1 MNRNKRRNKSIG
13 RNDGRASA
21 LLSVVFLFFAIIF
34 LRLCQIQILSH
45 GFYSAMAQDQHELY
59 EKIVSERGNIYIK
72 DNAGEGLYPV
82 AINKQMHLVYAVP
95 RQIKDE
101 NKRQVSE
108 KISQILGLDY
118 QEVLSEV
125 SKPDDAYE
133 PIKHKVSDEEV
144 ALLEKEEMDGIGIV
158 PESFRYYPG
167 GSLASSVIG
176 FVGYSGS
183 EKKGQYGIEGYCNA
197 DLEGETGFMELEK
210 DAFGKWISF
219 GDKNFQSSKDGDD
232 VVLTIDYT
240 VQYLVEQKLK
250 EAVEK
255 FEAEEGSVIIMNPE
269 TGEIVA
275 MAQYP
280 DYDPNDYSKVEDMGV
295 YLNKNIH
302 DVYEPGSV
310 QKTITMAIGIDTGKI
325 SPSTTFVDSG
335 KLLIDGW
342 TIQNSDYMA
351 HGQQTMTEAL
361 EKSLNTG
368 SVFVQQQVDKKVFY
382 DYLVNFGLNSKTGIE
397 LGGETQGNL
406 ANLDVK
412 NDINYATASFGQ
424 GISVTPLEI
433 LTAISSFANDG
444 KLMKPYIIDSFI
456 DEKGNER
463 KTSPVVVKQIVS
475 PRTANLV
482 AAMMVSVVKNGH
494 SKAASVKGYKFAGKT
509 GTAQIPN
516 KDSKGYDASRTIHT
530 FIGFGPM
537 PDPKFSILVKLN
549 APKARFAESTAVP
562 VAGAIEE
569 ELVKYYNLAPTEE

>member
-1 MNRNKRRNKSIG
+1 MNKNRHRNKSMG
-13 RNDGRASA
+13 MENWRAGA
-21 LLSVVFLFFAIIF
+21 LLSVVFLFFTVIF
-34 LRLCQIQILSH
+34 LRLVQIQIFSH
-45 GFYSAMAQDQHELY
+45 EFYSAMAQDQHELY
-59 EKIVSERGNIYIK
+59 EKIVSERGDIYIK

-82 AINKQMHLVYAVP
+82 AINKQMNLVYAVP
-95 RQIKDE
+95 RQIKEKDKK
-101 NKRQVSE
+101 NVSE
-108 KISQILGLDY
+108 KVSRILGLEY
-118 QEVLSEV
+118 QEVLAEV

-133 PIKHKVSDEEV
+133 PIKHKASNEEV
-144 ALLEKEEMDGIGIV
+144 ELLKKEDLDGIGIV

-167 GSLASSVIG
+167 GSLASNVIG
-176 FVGYSGS
+176 FVGYSGN

-210 DAFGKWISF
+210 DAFGNWISF
-219 GDKNFQSSKDGDD
+219 GSKNLQSSKDGDD

-255 FEAEEGSVIIMNPE
+255 FEAEEGGIIIMDPE
-269 TGEIVA
+269 TGAIIA

-280 DYDPNDYSKVEDMGV
+280 NYDLNEYSKVDDMSV

-310 QKTITMAIGIDTGKI
+310 EKTITMAIGIDMGKI

-335 KLLIDGW
+335 RLLIDGW
-342 TIQNSDYMA
+342 TIQNSDYLA
-351 HGQQTMTEAL
+351 HGEQTMTEAL
-361 EKSLNTG
+361 EKSLNTA

-397 LGGETQGNL
+397 LGGEAQGNL

-433 LTAISSFANDG
+433 LVAISSFANDG
-444 KLMKPYIIDSFI
+444 KLMKPYIIDSFV
-456 DEKGNER
+456 DERGNER
-463 KTSPVVVKQIVS
+463 KNSPVVVRQVVS

-494 SKAASVKGYKFAGKT
+494 SKAAAVKGYKFAGKT
-509 GTAQIPN
+509 GTAQIPS
-516 KDSKGYDASRTIHT
+516 KDKKGYEEGRTIHT
-530 FIGFGPM
+530 YIGFGPM

-562 VAGAIEE
+562 VAGAISE